1 MSIFS
6 WKGAINGM
14 SAKRRKDGRYE
25 ITTRIAGNKLH
36 FYGATAYEA
45 EEKMWRA
52 IINYKDNDSDVPDNY
67 QTFGEIRDE
76 WYATKKNFVEAATRR
91 MYEVDCFSR
100 IASLDKKNISR
111 IEVRDINSIMLLLRE
126 KTNIAEK
133 VYMCLNQ
140 IFKYAVR
147 KRAIVSNPMDLIAR
161 PKHRTNEKS
170 RRALTENEKKVIEKV
185 KWNKRQELLLKLFLD
200 YGLRKQEAT
209 ALQKRN
215 IDLKNRTITIDH
227 ANDYTTSVP
236 RTKKP
241 KSVAGNRIV
250 PMLDDDVCYFEKLIN
265 EMKED
270 DYLLQMANGR
280 ALTEN
285 SYRQLWDSVRR
296 RMRKTAGAMGLEI
309 PGDLTPRMCRHE
321 YSIRIMNLSEREQMY
336 LMGHEDIS
344 TTQKNYQTIGVE
356 HINRKELN
364 KISKKKNGSP
374 SSGKK

>member
-1 MSIFS
+1 MP
-6 WKGAINGM
+6 
-14 SAKRRKDGRYE
+14 AKRRKDGRYE
-25 ITTRIAGNKLH
+25 ITTRIAGDKKH
-36 FYGATAYEA
+36 FYGNTAFEA

-52 IINYKDNDSDVPDNY
+52 IIEYKDNNSDIPDSN
-67 QTFGEIRDE
+67 QTFSEIRDE
-76 WYATKKNFVEAATRR
+76 WYRTKKNYIEAATRR
-91 MYEVDCFSR
+91 MYETDCFSR
-100 IASLDKKNISR
+100 ISSLDKKFISK
-111 IEVRDINSIMLLLRE
+111 IDVKDINAIMLPLHE

-140 IFKYAVR
+140 IFRYAIR
-147 KRAIVSNPMDLIAR
+147 KRVISSNPMDLINR
-161 PKHRTNEKS
+161 PKNKTSEKS
-170 RRALTENEKKVIEKV
+170 RRALTENEKKVIEKTE
-185 KWNKRQELLLKLFLD
+185 WNHRQELLLKLLLD

-215 IDLKNRTITIDH
+215 IDLKSRTITIDH

-241 KSVAGNRIV
+241 KSDAGSRVV
-250 PMLDDDVCYFEKLIN
+250 PMLDDDASYFEELTKG
-265 EMKED
+265 MKED
-270 DYLLQMANGR
+270 DYLLQMTNGK

-296 RMRKTAGAMGLEI
+296 RMRKTAKKMGLEI
-309 PGDLTPRMCRHE
+309 PEDLTPRMCRHE

-374 SSGKK
+374 RSAKK

>member
-1 MSIFS
+1 MP
-6 WKGAINGM
+6 
-14 SAKRRKDGRYE
+14 AKKRKDGYYE
-25 ITTRIAGNKLH
+25 ISTTIGGKRKH
-36 FYGATAYEA
+36 FYGTTAYEA

-52 IINYKDNDSDVPDNY
+52 IINYKDNDSDKPESH

-76 WYATKKNFVEAATRR
+76 WYATKKNYVEAATRR

-100 IASLDKKNISR
+100 ISSLNKKPISK
-111 IEVRDINSIMLLLRE
+111 IDVKDINSIMLPLRD

-133 VYMCLNQ
+133 VYMCMNQ

-147 KRAIVSNPMDLIAR
+147 KGIIVSNPMDPITR
-161 PKHRTNEKS
+161 PKNRTNEKT
-170 RRALTENEKKVIEKV
+170 RRALTENEKKVIEKTE
-185 KWNKRQELLLKLFLD
+185 WNKRQELLLKLFLD

-209 ALQKRN
+209 ALQKKN
-215 IDLKNRTITIDH
+215 IDLKNRTIIIDH

-250 PMLDDDVCYFEKLIN
+250 PLLDDDVRYFEKLIN

-270 DYLLQMANGR
+270 DYLLQMFGGR

-364 KISKKKNGSP
+364 RISKMKNGSP

>member
-1 MSIFS
+1 MP
-6 WKGAINGM
+6 
-14 SAKRRKDGRYE
+14 AKKRKDGYYE
-25 ITTRIAGNKLH
+25 ISTTIGGKRKH

-45 EEKMWRA
+45 EEKMWRE
-52 IINYKDNDSDVPDNY
+52 IINYKDNVSDNPESH

-76 WYATKKNFVEAATRR
+76 WYGTKKNYVQAATRR
-91 MYEVDCFSR
+91 MYEIDCFSR

-111 IEVRDINSIMLLLRE
+111 IETKDINSIMLPLRD

-140 IFKYAVR
+140 IFRYAVR
-147 KRAIVSNPMDLIAR
+147 KRIIVSNPMDLIAR
-161 PKHRTNEKS
+161 PKNRTSEKS
-170 RRALTENEKKVIEKV
+170 RRALTENEKKVIENTE
-185 KWNKRQELLLKLFLD
+185 WNQRQELILKLFMN

-215 IDLKNRTITIDH
+215 IDLKSKTITIDH

-236 RTKKP
+236 QTKKP
-241 KSVAGNRIV
+241 KSVAGNRVV
-250 PMLDDDVCYFEKLIN
+250 PMLDCDEAYFQSLTKEMDEK
-265 EMKED
+265 
-270 DYLLQMANGR
+270 DYLLQMKGGKV
-280 ALTEN
+280 LTEN

-296 RMRKTAGAMGLEI
+296 RMRKTAKEMNLEI

-321 YSIRIMNLSEREQMY
+321 YSIRIMNLPQREQMY

-344 TTQKNYQTIGVE
+344 TTIKNYQTISVE

-364 KISKKKNGSP
+364 RISKKKNGS
-374 SSGKK
+374 SVSGKK

>member
-1 MSIFS
+1 MSIS
-6 WKGAINGM
+6 SSIGIRKEM
-14 SAKRRKDGRYE
+14 PAKKRKDGYYE
-25 ITTRIAGNKLH
+25 ISTTIGGKRKH

-45 EEKMWRA
+45 EEKMWRE
-52 IINYKDNDSDVPDNY
+52 IINYKDNVSDNPESH

-76 WYATKKNFVEAATRR
+76 WYGTKKNFVQAATRR
-91 MYEVDCFSR
+91 MYEIDCFSR

-111 IEVRDINSIMLLLRE
+111 IEVKDINSIMLLLHD

-140 IFKYAVR
+140 IFRYAIR
-147 KRAIVSNPMDLIAR
+147 KRIIVSNPMDLIAR
-161 PKHRTNEKS
+161 PKNRTSEKS
-170 RRALTENEKKVIEKV
+170 RRALTENEKKVIENTE
-185 KWNKRQELLLKLFLD
+185 WNQRQELILKLFMN

-215 IDLKNRTITIDH
+215 IDLKNKTITIDH

-236 RTKKP
+236 QTKKP
-241 KSVAGNRIV
+241 KSVAGNRVV
-250 PMLDDDVCYFEKLIN
+250 PILDCDEAYFQSLTKDMDEK
-265 EMKED
+265 
-270 DYLLQMANGR
+270 DYLLQMKGGKV
-280 ALTEN
+280 LTEN

-296 RMRKTAGAMGLEI
+296 RMRKTAKEMNLEI

-321 YSIRIMNLSEREQMY
+321 YSIRIMNLPQREQMY

-344 TTQKNYQTIGVE
+344 TTIKNYQTISVE

-364 KISKKKNGSP
+364 RISKKKNGS
-374 SSGKK
+374 SVFGKK